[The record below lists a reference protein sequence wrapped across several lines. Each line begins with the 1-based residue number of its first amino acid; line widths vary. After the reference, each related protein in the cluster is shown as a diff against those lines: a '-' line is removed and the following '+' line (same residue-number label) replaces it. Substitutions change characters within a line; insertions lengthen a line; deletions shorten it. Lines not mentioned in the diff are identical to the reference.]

1 MKKILLVDDHPV
13 VLMATKILLE
23 KNHYHV
29 VGEATNGV
37 DALKMI
43 KLHKPDLVI
52 IDIYL
57 PLLDG
62 LDVIERAKKAGHTSR
77 FFVLTSQAQNQYL
90 NRCMSIGASG
100 FLSKEKSTD
109 ILLVGVKTILSGYK
123 FFPDADT
130 FNSQE
135 LNKKND
141 ISILSEREMMVFKDL
156 ALGLSNKEIGNKML
170 ISTKTVS
177 TYKSR
182 IFEKLNI
189 SKLVDIYHL
198 AKENKI
204 I

>member
-1 MKKILLVDDHPV
+1 MKKILIVDDHPV

-23 KNHYHV
+23 KHHYHV

-43 KLHKPDLVI
+43 KLHQPELVI

-62 LDVIERAKKAGHTSR
+62 LEVIERAKKSGYKSR
-77 FFVLTSQAQNQYL
+77 FFVLTSQAKNQYL
-90 NRCMSIGASG
+90 NRCVSVGASG

-109 ILLVGVKTILSGYK
+109 MLIFGVNTILSGYG
-123 FFPDADT
+123 FFPDT
-130 FNSQE
+130 VNSTE
-135 LNKKND
+135 LNKEND
-141 ISILSEREMMVFKDL
+141 ISILSERELMVFKDL
-156 ALGLSNKEIGNKML
+156 ALGLSNKEISNKMF